1 MKNDISFLMSS
12 FEEKW
17 TGLRFVSNT
26 SKPIFRFDRICQAV
40 DHSFNNTFAISTRT
54 LECQGSI
61 RCLQISDNT
70 EAMINA
76 FHSKINMNLDI
87 AKKITEGIPIRNS
100 SEEYIEFG
108 NIEQP
113 DVYVSYLY
121 PESAMKILRQWQLNT
136 GSRLNNPITSFA
148 SVCSSVVDALNRNS
162 IVFSVGCPESRRVGG
177 IGKEQMAAIVPSKVV
192 CNIL

>member
-1 MKNDISFLMSS
+1 MQRKLL
-12 FEEKW
+12 KA
-17 TGLRFVSNT
+17 
-26 SKPIFRFDRICQAV
+26 FR
-40 DHSFNNTFAISTRT
+40 S
-54 LECQGSI
+54 E
-61 RCLQISDNT
+61 
-70 EAMINA
+70 
-76 FHSKINMNLDI
+76 
-87 AKKITEGIPIRNS
+87 IT

-136 GSRLNNPITSFA
+136 RSRLNNPITSFA